1 MVTLGSAA
9 IYVAAAGIVVV
20 EVLSVHIYIE
30 RHTYSPHFVARVPK
44 NFWARSA
51 SPSRQVG
58 NSVCREHEWHS
69 SGVKEKIFFF
79 FFFFFFF
86 GSPVAGSRR

>member
-1 MVTLGSAA
+1 MS
-9 IYVAAAGIVVV
+9 IV
-20 EVLSVHIYIE
+20 LYIE

-44 NFWARSA
+44 NLRARSA

-58 NSVCREHEWHS
+58 NSVCREHDWHS

-86 GSPVAGSRR
+86 EPAVAGR